1 MDWRVLTVLVCLF
14 GFFKELRPS
23 EAYLTPY
30 LTGEWKNLTVEQV
43 CERIFYQS
51 KVKHKLHDITLFVLS
66 FFK

>member
-1 MDWRVLTVLVCLF
+1 MDWRLLTVVVCLF

-43 CERIFYQS
+43 RVCLKKYLM
-51 KVKHKLHDITLFVLS
+51 VKHVQRIGT
-66 FFK
+66 